1 MGLVMFNLNTD
12 LNGLQAGELTGAERL
27 RDSRF
32 EWRDRKMGNIQLA
45 HLYDVAGWKDMGDR
59 AASCATWTQFGAS
72 STGERKLQAANF
84 CQLRLCPLC
93 TARRAMKNAAKLSQ
107 IMNITESR
115 HGYQFLFLTLTV
127 ESCEGDELGT
137 ALTQLTKAWDRLMKQ
152 RPVVKA
158 CKGWFRAI
166 EITHSPLLGYHPHIH
181 AILAV
186 EPAYFKRSSGQYI
199 TQAEWVRRWQMALKV
214 TYKPI
219 VHIQK
224 TKSGKGGMGAALEAA
239 KYTTKDSE
247 YIDKDMDEQEGAKIV
262 VDYTRALHK
271 RRLVAFGGCMKDI
284 AAELGADKEDTD
296 LVHVDDDGLRDDL
309 AELIED
315 YGWHFGAGDYIL
327 TSRRVNP
334 LRVIKAEGV

>member
-1 MGLVMFNLNTD
+1 M
-12 LNGLQAGELTGAERL
+12 

-32 EWRDRKMGNIQLA
+32 EWRCKKMGSARLA
-45 HLYDVAGWKDMGDR
+45 RLYEVAGWKDYALR
-59 AASCATWTQFGAS
+59 AAGCCTWLQYGANS
-72 STGERKLQAANF
+72 DGSRKLQAGNF
-84 CQLRLCPLC
+84 CDLRLCPVC
-93 TARRAMKNAAKLSQ
+93 TGRRAMKNAAKLSQ
-107 IMNITESR
+107 IMNITEER

-127 ESCEGDELGT
+127 ESCEGDELGST
-137 ALTQLTKAWDRLMKQ
+137 LTQLTSAWNRLMQQ
-152 RPVVKA
+152 RPVLRA

-186 EPAYFKRSSGQYI
+186 EPQYFKRSSGQYI
-199 TQAEWVRRWQMALKV
+199 TQVEWVRRWQKALKV
-214 TYKPI
+214 SYKPI

-247 YIDKDMDEQEGAKIV
+247 YIDRKLDEAEGAKIV

-271 RRLVAFGGCMKDI
+271 RRLVAFGGCMKEI
-284 AAELGADKEDTD
+284 AAQIGADRDDGD
-296 LVHVDDDGLRDDL
+296 LVHVGDEGVRDDL

-334 LRVIKAEGV
+334 LRVVRAEK